1 MCGVVIKPW
10 LNLASPYIYFTL
22 KPRILW
28 QNCKKDSRM
37 IARTFWENTSV
48 NSFVFMHSL
57 WCQHRLW
64 VKIVGKRSETTN
76 AIVNKYKNIEPVTLD
91 SHFSVNNS
99 QQNSGQNFTLNKRHH
114 TITTARTFSFSFL
127 IENKISSGSSA
138 LGSGMEGGQK
148 EFFLTL
154 TPSKWKCH
162 LYHTEKKNKMVLLC
176 NV

>member
-22 KPRILW
+22 KPRILL

-48 NSFVFMHSL
+48 KVLYSCIAFDVNIDCEL
-57 WCQHRLW
+57 KLL
-64 VKIVGKRSETTN
+64 VKDLKLLMLQLTSTR
-76 AIVNKYKNIEPVTLD
+76 TLNLLLLTVIS

-154 TPSKWKCH
+154 TPSK
-162 LYHTEKKNKMVLLC
+162 
-176 NV
+176 